1 MFATAAPRDISF
13 GALTGECAGQVGG
26 RDRRRSGD
34 LPLFRRTLCRLSY
47 PTVVAVPPAVPT
59 GFEPAASGLT
69 GRRALQT
76 APRDQETIVLC
87 CTPNGIRT
95 RAATLKGWCPRPL
108 DDGGSVQLRAG
119 DTVAAPRCRPFGASR
134 ATGPP
139 TVHRARH
146 HSRFYPDQPY
156 PRRAPGVHDRD
167 DIHGPPLTE
176 LLANRRRCR
185 ASTPARHSVA
195 VSASTISASRYVRYW

>member
-1 MFATAAPRDISF
+1 PLSWRFPS
-13 GALTGECAGQVGG
+13 G

-47 PTVVAVPPAVPT
+47 PTKVGEPPAVPT

-76 APRDQETIVLC
+76 APRDQGLLL

-108 DDGGSVQLRAG
+108 DEWGSFPRGSGHASSPPPWPERAVSEQLNCC
-119 DTVAAPRCRPFGASR
+119 TVATDDAFGS
-134 ATGPP
+134 PP
-139 TVHRARH
+139 A
-146 HSRFYPDQPY
+146 
-156 PRRAPGVHDRD
+156 
-167 DIHGPPLTE
+167 
-176 LLANRRRCR
+176 
-185 ASTPARHSVA
+185 PARPNE
-195 VSASTISASRYVRYW
+195 